1 MKLLKLVI
9 VDDEPILLQGLVKTY
24 NWNEMGFEVAG
35 QAQSGEQ
42 AIEVI
47 KKVKPHVVLTD
58 IRMKQVSGLMVDGR
72 DPEDR
77 AGSGF
82 YCAQCVP

>member
-35 QAQSGEQ
+35 QAPVAAVQTKQ
-42 AIEVI
+42 
-47 KKVKPHVVLTD
+47 KV
-58 IRMKQVSGLMVDGR
+58 
-72 DPEDR
+72 
-77 AGSGF
+77 
-82 YCAQCVP
+82 

>member
-47 KKVKPHVVLTD
+47 KKVNH
-58 IRMKQVSGLMVDGR
+58 MS
-72 DPEDR
+72 
-77 AGSGF
+77 
-82 YCAQCVP
+82 Y